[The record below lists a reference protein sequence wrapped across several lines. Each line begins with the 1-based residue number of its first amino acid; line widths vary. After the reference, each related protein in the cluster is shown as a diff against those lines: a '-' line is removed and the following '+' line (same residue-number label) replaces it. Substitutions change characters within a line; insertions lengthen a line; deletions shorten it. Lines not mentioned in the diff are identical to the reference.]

1 MAVMDDAERNTVPS
15 IPLQTV
21 KPSWSVRVLPLILL
35 LCFLIACVL
44 GLYALFVLRA
54 VLVSERGRELAM
66 NAAAVA
72 DTLDRVMFERYGDV
86 QLFAN
91 DGVLRDGSVED
102 KTARLLEYKRLYRYY
117 SWLGVSDAQGRL
129 RAATDTLPAE
139 GAEGLNPA
147 SFSLVQRTRVPH
159 AEVLQ
164 PLSGSHRKMA
174 VSFTAPII
182 SPQGAF
188 LGVVVGRVPFDH
200 LRSIFEQEGRLRYG
214 DVAYDWGLLD
224 RQGVVLDEKKPEVT
238 AASGPVKLNL
248 PSQAQAVTERTQP
261 GFTEGTHRRRGHAI
275 VTGYAWTKGY
285 GDYPGFDWLVLF
297 RLDRAQIYAPVNRLV
312 WTVAAIG
319 VLLILP
325 LTGYGIWAS
334 WQLGRERND
343 LIRARQ
349 ELEASV
355 TELGR
360 SNVDLQQFAYVASHD
375 LQEPLRMVSSYTQL
389 LGRRYKGRLDTE
401 ADEFIAFAVDGAL
414 RMQQLIQDLLAYSR
428 VGTGGRSWE
437 PVSLEA
443 VVTTA
448 LNNLTGAIKD
458 SGASITHDPL
468 PTIEGDE
475 RQLGQLLQNLLS
487 NAIKFCGKEPPR
499 IHLSARRQENHWLL
513 SVQDHGIG
521 IDPQFAQRI
530 FVIFQRLHNRDEY
543 PGTGIGLAICRKIV
557 ERHGGR
563 IWVDSEPG
571 KGATFWFTLRDAH
584 PLHR

>member
-248 PSQAQAVTERTQP
+248 PSQAQAVTERTQS

-360 SNVDLQQFAYVASHD
+360 SNADLQQFAYVASHD
-375 LQEPLRMVSSYTQL
+375 LQEP
-389 LGRRYKGRLDTE
+389 
-401 ADEFIAFAVDGAL
+401 
-414 RMQQLIQDLLAYSR
+414 
-428 VGTGGRSWE
+428 
-437 PVSLEA
+437 
-443 VVTTA
+443 
-448 LNNLTGAIKD
+448 
-458 SGASITHDPL
+458 
-468 PTIEGDE
+468 
-475 RQLGQLLQNLLS
+475 
-487 NAIKFCGKEPPR
+487 
-499 IHLSARRQENHWLL
+499 
-513 SVQDHGIG
+513 
-521 IDPQFAQRI
+521 
-530 FVIFQRLHNRDEY
+530 
-543 PGTGIGLAICRKIV
+543 
-557 ERHGGR
+557 
-563 IWVDSEPG
+563 
-571 KGATFWFTLRDAH
+571 
-584 PLHR
+584 